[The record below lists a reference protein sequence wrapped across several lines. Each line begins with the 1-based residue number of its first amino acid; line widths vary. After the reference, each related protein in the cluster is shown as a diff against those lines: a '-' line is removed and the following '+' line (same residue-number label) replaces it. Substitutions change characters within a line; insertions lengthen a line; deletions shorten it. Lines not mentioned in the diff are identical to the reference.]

1 MKTHEFEIVYDYLR
15 NVNVNDL
22 LYFYVLAKTND
33 REAFEQIPTKVRVDA
48 VKEME
53 WLNYHIDEVFCPNVP
68 EDLTGEMLRDFFK
81 KYINDHIQYDR
92 HTGDAF
98 SYYPFTGLPKNNP
111 EPDNILN
118 NILKGN
124 QPT

>member
-33 REAFEQIPTKVRVDA
+33 DEAFEQIPTKVRVDA
-48 VKEME
+48 VKQME
-53 WLNYHIDEVFCPNVP
+53 WLDYHIDEVYVNHPG

-81 KYINDHIQYDR
+81 KRQQAR
-92 HTGDAF
+92 
-98 SYYPFTGLPKNNP
+98 LK
-111 EPDNILN
+111 
-118 NILKGN
+118 NILKTN
-124 QPT
+124 KSNTKTQ